1 MSQQGPI
8 IIVSTAQRPSFA
20 SALDDAKIFPIID
33 TGWADA
39 SRAIEQ
45 LQPAAVLV
53 ATSDAVDADVETLAK
68 RIAARQ
74 PYLPLLVIDPGIRLP
89 ENAIPLSQASGNFER
104 LIARLRAALRVR
116 SLHATVMRRLEDPA
130 ARKTLADIDPARDA
144 TVLLIGRGAAYPAL
158 SVSLGERMGVVGALL
173 SKPRRNTLTRA
184 TSTGS
189 CSAKVLARAWWTP
202 FSRCWRRTRVFATCL
217 SS

>member
-1 MSQQGPI
+1 MDRVDTSFQMYQQGQI

-53 ATSDAVDADVETLAK
+53 ATSDTIKADVVTLAK

-74 PYLPLLVIDPGIRLP
+74 PYLPLLPIDPGIALP
-89 ENAIPLSQASGNFER
+89 GNAIPFSPASGTF
-104 LIARLRAALRVR
+104 
-116 SLHATVMRRLEDPA
+116 D
-130 ARKTLADIDPARDA
+130 
-144 TVLLIGRGAAYPAL
+144 
-158 SVSLGERMGVVGALL
+158 
-173 SKPRRNTLTRA
+173 
-184 TSTGS
+184 
-189 CSAKVLARAWWTP
+189 
-202 FSRCWRRTRVFATCL
+202 
-217 SS
+217 